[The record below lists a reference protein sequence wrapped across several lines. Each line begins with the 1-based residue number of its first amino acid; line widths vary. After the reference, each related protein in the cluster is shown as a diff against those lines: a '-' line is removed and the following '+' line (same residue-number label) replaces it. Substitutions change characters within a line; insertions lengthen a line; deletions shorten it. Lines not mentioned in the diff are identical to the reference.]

1 MTCVVCYDNMD
12 MLEYEDPKQSTETC
26 FKLDCGHSFHTK
38 CIINFLSKT
47 EHECPT
53 CNKIRPPEQKLE
65 MEGLVYSL
73 LKEIKHDPEVKDY
86 TEEYKIAK
94 SEYIEKITTLKKEI
108 KEIIKTRSTE
118 LKILEHKN
126 YLFESISKLKSIVKQ
141 KTIEKSNKHI
151 AAYGFSTENR
161 YCKITSFNRVFL
173 GYNRDNYWAGWSLYR
188 LQNPRLNFRLTNQ
201 NIRQEEK
208 EEE

>member
-1 MTCVVCYDNMD
+1 
-12 MLEYEDPKQSTETC
+12 
-26 FKLDCGHSFHTK
+26 
-38 CIINFLSKT
+38 
-47 EHECPT
+47 
-53 CNKIRPPEQKLE
+53 